1 MTSIKKYF
9 DQNKNDK
16 NVSCMMKLVSA
27 VSSAGGKTYI
37 VGGFV
42 RDAIIGKE
50 NKDIDFEIH
59 GLDAVTIEK
68 ILFDVSG
75 SPALKKGS
83 SFGVYGIKGYD
94 FDIAMPRKEHCIG
107 SKHTD
112 FAVSVDPFMGV
123 DEASRR
129 RDFTINSLMY
139 DVEADEIVDCHHGC
153 DDLANKVIRHVC
165 DETYVEDALRVFRA
179 AQFAARFDFDIA
191 PETIA
196 LSRSISE
203 KLMDLSGERVES
215 EMHKA
220 LMKSGKPSVFF
231 RKLLEMDALHFWFP
245 ELAALIETP
254 QWPAHHPEGNAFE
267 HTMLVIDEA
276 AKSRCRA
283 ENPYAFMLA
292 ALCHD
297 YGKATTTFFNEAK
310 QKLVAYGHDQAA
322 KPLVDAF
329 MDRLRLSNEIRSYV
343 QNLVLLHMRPNMY
356 VGNDA
361 TDYAFNHMF
370 DQTKHAE
377 DLLLLAKADH
387 FGRGVKLDY
396 TKYDEV
402 LADRLNK
409 YRELMKRPEA
419 TASDFMKLGVKP
431 SPLLGEM
438 LDMSHKLHLKNTPC
452 ETAIR
457 LTRNQF
463 AKQIRIQNREI

>member
-1 MTSIKKYF
+1 MNEIKKYF
-9 DQNKNDK
+9 DKNKDDR
-16 NVSCMMKLVSA
+16 NVSCMMKIVHA
-27 VSSAGGKTYI
+27 VSSAGGKAYV

-42 RDAIIGKE
+42 RDAIIGKD

-59 GLDAVTIEK
+59 GLDAATIEK
-68 ILFDVSG
+68 ILFEVSG

-107 SKHTD
+107 CKHTD

-139 DVEADEIVDCHHGC
+139 DVEADEVVDCHKGC
-153 DDLANKVIRHVC
+153 DDIASKTIRHVC

-179 AQFAARFDFDIA
+179 AQFAARFNFGIA
-191 PETIA
+191 PETIE
-196 LSRSISE
+196 LSRSISG
-203 KLMDLSGERVES
+203 KLEALSGERVES

-220 LMKSGKPSVFF
+220 LMKADKPSIFF
-231 RKLLEMDALHFWFP
+231 RKLLEMDALGYWFP
-245 ELAALIETP
+245 ELTALIDTQQCPEF
-254 QWPAHHPEGNAFE
+254 HPEGNVFE

-276 AKSRCRA
+276 AKVRDRA
-283 ENPYAFMLA
+283 DNPYGFMLA

-297 YGKATTTFFNEAK
+297 FGKAKTTFFHKVK
-310 QKLVAYGHDQAA
+310 QRLVSYGHDQAA
-322 KPLVDAF
+322 KPLIDTF
-329 MDRLRLSNEIRSYV
+329 MDRLRMPNSIRSYV
-343 QNLVLLHMRPNMY
+343 QNLTVLHMQPNMY

-377 DLLLLAKADH
+377 DLMLLARCDH
-387 FGRGVKLDY
+387 FGRGVQIEY
-396 TKYDEV
+396 AHYEEV
-402 LADRLNK
+402 LADRLHN
-409 YRELMKRPEA
+409 YRELMKQPEA
-419 TASDFMKLGVKP
+419 TADDFMKLGVKP
-431 SPLLGEM
+431 SELLGEM
-438 LDMSHKLHLKNTPC
+438 LAMSHKLHLKKTPR
-452 ETAIR
+452 EKAIA

-463 AKQIRIQNREI
+463 AKRIRLQNAEA